1 VFKRIALFLGWAVV
15 GLFGTYGALY
25 AFTPYGLVI
34 LGLCLGFAFALQA
47 AGGGD
52 QLDVLGLIAGPGL
65 FCLLVASSAEEA
77 VATWATAGGAIVGVA
92 LATYVVVGRARCTRR
107 A

>member
-1 VFKRIALFLGWAVV
+1 MLKRIALFLGWAVV

-34 LGLCLGFAFALQA
+34 LGLCLGVAFVLRA
-47 AGGGD
+47 AGAGE
-52 QLDVLGLIAGPGL
+52 QLDVLGLVAGPGL

-77 VATWATAGGAIVGVA
+77 VAVWATMGGAIFSVVI
-92 LATYVVVGRARCTRR
+92 ATYIGVGRARCTRR

>member
-1 VFKRIALFLGWAVV
+1 MVKRVVLFLGWAVV
-15 GLFGTYGALY
+15 GMFGTYGLLY

-34 LGLCLGFAFALQA
+34 LGLCLGVAFALRA
-47 AGGGD
+47 AGRGE

-77 VATWATAGGAIVGVA
+77 VATWVTAGGAIVGVA
-92 LATYVVVGRARCTRR
+92 IATYIVVGRARCARR